1 MKFLRAIPGKGWLIL
16 FKSVRKKRSYTH
28 NLNYF
33 LTELVLSVA
42 EMPFCNLCSKNE
54 KHWTLE
60 P

>member
-1 MKFLRAIPGKGWLIL
+1 MKFLRAIPGKVWLIL

-28 NLNYF
+28 NLNSF
-33 LTELVLSVA
+33 QIESILSVV
-42 EMPFCNLCSKNE
+42 EMPFCNSCSKNE